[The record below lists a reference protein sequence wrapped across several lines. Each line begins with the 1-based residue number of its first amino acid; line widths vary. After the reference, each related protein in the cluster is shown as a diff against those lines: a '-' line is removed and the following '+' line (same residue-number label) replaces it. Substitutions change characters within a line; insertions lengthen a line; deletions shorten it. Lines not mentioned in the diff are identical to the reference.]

1 MRSAVAWA
9 AREVGPV
16 QVVRPLVGGLVS
28 TTLLLAS
35 GRGDLVLRV
44 LDRDPGRA
52 EAPERL
58 PVEVAVL
65 GALQGSGLP
74 VPQPVAV
81 DPTGRSAGA
90 PALLMTRLPGVL
102 RLDPP
107 APARRLRASP
117 RRWCSCTPSTR
128 RPRRRRT
135 SRCTCRPTLPPRPP
149 SLRGPP
155 TGRRGNALSRPCG
168 RSRPVPVR
176 APAPRRAPGEPAVG
190 RGPPH
195 RLVDWAGACTGPPAL
210 DVAHCAVDLA
220 LLHGPEAADALRE
233 AYAGAGG
240 HPGERAAWWDLADAA
255 GLPDP
260 AALAPPWRLLGRDD
274 LGDDV
279 LRARLDADVRQ
290 RAWAM

>member
-1 MRSAVAWA
+1 VRSAVAWA

-107 APARRLRASP
+107 APARLRAVAEA
-117 RRWCSCTPSTR
+117 
-128 RPRRRRT
+128 
-135 SRCTCRPTLPPRPP
+135 LVLLHALDPPPEAPP
-149 SLRGPP
+149 HVPLHVPP
-155 TGRRGNALSRPCG
+155 DP
-168 RSRPVPVR
+168 
-176 APAPRRAPGEPAVG
+176 PAPPAVPAWTAD
-190 RGPPH
+190 RQAWERALQALREEPPPYRSVLLH
-195 RLVDWAGACTGPPAL
+195 RDAHPGNLLWDGDRLTGVVDWAGACTGPPAL

-260 AALAPPWRLLGRDD
+260 AALAPPWRLLGRGD

-279 LRARLDADVRQ
+279 LRARLDAYVRQ